1 VGSQSVSGNQIPN
14 PLPDIRGPPWVPVR
28 GLQLKLKVEI
38 EIEIETEIETEIE
51 IETEFEIEIEI
62 ETEIKTQIEIEIEID
77 IEIETEIKFEIEI
90 KIESISAIIT
100 ASFGLKSF
108 AHCLGVLHVPE
119 CSDHGKHSRF

>member
-1 VGSQSVSGNQIPN
+1 MGIRSQIRCPTSVGF
-14 PLPDIRGPPWVPVR
+14 RGPQFVGP
-28 GLQLKLKVEI
+28 QLKLKVEI
-38 EIEIETEIETEIE
+38 EIEIETEIETDIE
-51 IETEFEIEIEI
+51 IETEFETEF

-108 AHCLGVLHVPE
+108 ARCLSVLHVPE